1 MTDWCELGGRK
12 GIKLD
17 GGCFI
22 LVPHNDNPN
31 CESECRR
38 TTGLKHAGNINAS
51 DVIKTIIA
59 SMSPEKQ
66 MLLTEER
73 KQLLMRKIE
82 KRCVCTEL

>member
-22 LVPHNDNPN
+22 FAYNPHNHN

-51 DVIKTIIA
+51 DVLKTIIA

-73 KQLLMRKIE
+73 KQLFKRKFE

>member
-22 LVPHNDNPN
+22 FLPHNPN
-31 CESECRR
+31 CESGCRK
-38 TTGLKHAGNINAS
+38 TVGLKHAGNINAS
-51 DVIKTIIA
+51 DVLKTIIA
-59 SMSPEKQ
+59 LMSPENQ
-66 MLLTEER
+66 MLLTKER